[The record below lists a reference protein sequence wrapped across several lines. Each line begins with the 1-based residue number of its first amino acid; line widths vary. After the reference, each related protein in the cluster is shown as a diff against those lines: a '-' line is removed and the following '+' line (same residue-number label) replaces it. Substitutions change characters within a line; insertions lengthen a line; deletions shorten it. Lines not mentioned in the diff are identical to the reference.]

1 MMEEV
6 CQGEAAADVQLLTE
20 NFQELS
26 AIGRETIS
34 GSAKV
39 FLPSL
44 MLVFTD
50 EDKAVTKSFSSGTS
64 FVFDALCWF

>member
-6 CQGEAAADVQLLTE
+6 CQREAAADVQLLTE

-26 AIGRETIS
+26 AIGGETIS

-39 FLPSL
+39 FLRL
-44 MLVFTD
+44 
-50 EDKAVTKSFSSGTS
+50 
-64 FVFDALCWF
+64 